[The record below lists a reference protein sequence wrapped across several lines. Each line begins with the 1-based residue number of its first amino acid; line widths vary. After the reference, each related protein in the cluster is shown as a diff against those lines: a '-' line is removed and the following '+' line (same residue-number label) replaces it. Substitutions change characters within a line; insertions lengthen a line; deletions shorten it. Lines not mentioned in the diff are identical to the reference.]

1 MAEGAV
7 GRASFREVFGVSEF
21 RALWLAQMLSVAGD
35 QLARVALTVL
45 VYDRTRSAALA
56 ALTFVMGVMPIF
68 FGGAVLS
75 GLGDRLPRRTVMIGC
90 DLARAALV
98 LVMTVPGVPLW
109 ILVVLLFVVTAGNA
123 PFNAARAA
131 IYPEILAGDRYVVG
145 TAVTITTFQFAQ
157 VIGFAAGGAIVG
169 FFGVRTSLVID
180 AATFVASALLVR
192 FGVAARPAANRRP
205 AEAESAGQSGR
216 TGAAPA
222 TGWRAGLRL
231 VFGNPALRTPMLF
244 GWLAALYNAPEG
256 VAAPYARSLGGG
268 AVTTGLLLATPAL
281 GYTFGA
287 LAFGRM
293 VEPARRTRLIGPL
306 ATGCSVF
313 LIPIVLRPPLPV
325 TLVLFALSGGC
336 ACFQVAA
343 NSAFVAA
350 APGAQRSQAFGLATA
365 GMSLGQGVAMIAAG
379 AAAQHFAPAIVIAAA
394 GTLGA
399 AAALGLSVTRPAR
412 N

>member
-1 MAEGAV
+1 VGEGAV
-7 GRASFREVFGVSEF
+7 GRASFRDVFGVPEF

-68 FGGAVLS
+68 FGGAILS

-98 LVMTVPGVPLW
+98 LVMTVPRVPLW
-109 ILVVLLFVVTAGNA
+109 VLVVLLFVVTAGNA

-145 TAVTITTFQFAQ
+145 TALTITTFQFAQ

-169 FFGVRTSLVID
+169 FFGVRTSLVAD
-180 AATFVASALLVR
+180 AATFAASALLVR

-205 AEAESAGQSGR
+205 AEGR
-216 TGAAPA
+216 PDGTRAAPA
-222 TGWRAGLRL
+222 TGWLPGLLL
-231 VFGNPALRTPMLF
+231 VFGNPDLRTPMLF

-268 AVTTGLLLATPAL
+268 AVTTGVLLATPAL

-293 VEPARRTRLIGPL
+293 VEPARRARLMGPL

-325 TLVLFALSGGC
+325 TLVLFALSGAC

-350 APGAQRSQAFGLATA
+350 APDAQRSQAFGLATA

-394 GTLGA
+394 GTLGT